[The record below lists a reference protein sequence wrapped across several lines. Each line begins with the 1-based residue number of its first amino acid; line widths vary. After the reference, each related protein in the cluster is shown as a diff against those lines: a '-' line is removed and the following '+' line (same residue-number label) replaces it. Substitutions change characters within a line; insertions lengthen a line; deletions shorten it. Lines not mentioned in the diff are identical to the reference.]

1 MRFLI
6 NQGAARLRAKASES
20 RVRVFILV
28 HLEYFLADPKSMKV
42 LSHKD
47 DVLRE
52 ELGADIASL
61 KQAVLPLWRGSR
73 LDVPPPHELPLVDS
87 GRVLNQ

>member
-1 MRFLI
+1 MVPCMRFLI

-42 LSHKD
+42 LSHED

-61 KQAVLPLWRGSR
+61 KRQYYRRGADPGWTSLHR
-73 LDVPPPHELPLVDS
+73 MS
-87 GRVLNQ
+87 CR